1 MRAHSRLSLG
11 LVQLPSCEVLGV
23 LLFSGYFS
31 KREAG

>member
-1 MRAHSRLSLG
+1 MLAQSRLSLG
-11 LVQLPSCEVLGV
+11 LAQLPSCDVLSV